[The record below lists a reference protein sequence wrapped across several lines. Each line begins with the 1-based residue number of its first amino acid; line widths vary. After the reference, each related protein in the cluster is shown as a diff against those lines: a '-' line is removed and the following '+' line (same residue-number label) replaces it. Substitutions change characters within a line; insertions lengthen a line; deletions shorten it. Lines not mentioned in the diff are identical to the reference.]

1 MKKMCDCSNGLK
13 GIKNTTLLYFIVF
26 LSTINIIWFFY
37 YNFHSIIIF
46 FTCCLAIYLISKNMI
61 YVLSISLFITDI
73 LYLVNK
79 KLNKYEGFEDDKHE
93 LDYENFNNENDENFN
108 NENDENFDNENDENF
123 NNEPFDTKIDS
134 SNNKINQIETKNI
147 YDASDNDYM
156 QDKNILNKLK
166 KLDPNILNMLH
177 NTIENMNST
186 NIKEINKTINELTN
200 KQLDT

>member
-1 MKKMCDCSNGLK
+1 MCDCSKGLK
-13 GIKNTTLLYFIVF
+13 GIKNTSLLYFIVF
-26 LSTINIIWFFY
+26 LSTVNIIWFFY
-37 YNFHSIIIF
+37 HNFHSILIF

-93 LDYENFNNENDENFN
+93 LDYENFDNENDENFN
-108 NENDENFDNENDENF
+108 NENDENFDNE
-123 NNEPFDTKIDS
+123 PFDIKIDS